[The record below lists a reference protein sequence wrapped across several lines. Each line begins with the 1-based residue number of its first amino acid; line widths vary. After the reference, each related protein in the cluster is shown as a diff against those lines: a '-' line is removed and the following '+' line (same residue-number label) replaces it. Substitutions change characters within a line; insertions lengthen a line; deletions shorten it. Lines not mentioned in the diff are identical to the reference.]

1 MASAMKKEKVAI
13 IGSGL
18 IGRSWAMLFAGVGY
32 QVTIYDIIPDIVE
45 KALKETKQ
53 ELDNLEKQGLLRGN
67 RTAAE
72 QFACI
77 SGTDK
82 LKDAIAGAIYVQ
94 ECVPERLD
102 IKKKLYTEVDTLVGP
117 NTILASST
125 STFMPSLFSEDL
137 KHRDQVLVAHPV
149 NPPYYVPLVEIVPAP
164 WTKPAYTA
172 KARELM
178 TEIGQKP
185 VTLSR
190 QIEGFALN
198 RIQYAILNETW
209 RLVADGI
216 LSVKDIDVVMSE
228 GLGMR
233 YAFLGP
239 LETAHLNA
247 EGMLNY
253 CDRYCNTIYAVSQTM
268 GPTPRMEG
276 KVAEQVAKELEEM
289 VPIDKLPERRAWPH
303 TMRLNEH
310 LQIKG
315 NHVILVPYE
324 KQHVEKYHQWM
335 QSEELQELTASEP
348 LSLEEEYRMQSSWR
362 EDNDKCTFLILD
374 ADRYAETNDEID
386 ALVGDTN
393 IFIKSTPDEEDR
405 TVVGEIEIMIA
416 EPSARQRRLGW
427 EATILMLLFGAEHL
441 HIARYVAITKDTN
454 EKAMRMFGRLQ
465 FHETN
470 RTAVFREVT
479 FERTVDEAWIA
490 WLKAATGTYDV
501 VPYGAVQ

>member
-1 MASAMKKEKVAI
+1 MASKMKKEKVAI

-32 QVTIYDIIPDIVE
+32 QVTIYDIIPEIVE
-45 KALKETKQ
+45 KALKETKL
-53 ELDNLEKQGLLRGN
+53 ELESVEKQGTIRG
-67 RTAAE
+67 TLSAAE

-77 SGTDK
+77 RGTDN
-82 LKDAIAGAIYVQ
+82 LKDAVTDAIYVQ

-102 IKKKLYTEVDTLVGP
+102 IKKKLYGELDGLVGP

-137 KHRDQVLVAHPV
+137 KHRAQVLVAHPV

-164 WTKPAYTA
+164 WTKPEHTT

-253 CDRYCNTIYAVSQTM
+253 CDRYCNTIYAVSETM

-276 KVAEQVAKELEEM
+276 KVAEQVAKEMEEM
-289 VPIDKLPERRAWPH
+289 VPIDKLPERRAW
-303 TMRLNEH
+303 RDAC
-310 LQIKG
+310 
-315 NHVILVPYE
+315 
-324 KQHVEKYHQWM
+324 
-335 QSEELQELTASEP
+335 LTKLAQ
-348 LSLEEEYRMQSSWR
+348 L
-362 EDNDKCTFLILD
+362 K
-374 ADRYAETNDEID
+374 
-386 ALVGDTN
+386 
-393 IFIKSTPDEEDR
+393 K
-405 TVVGEIEIMIA
+405 
-416 EPSARQRRLGW
+416 
-427 EATILMLLFGAEHL
+427 TI
-441 HIARYVAITKDTN
+441 
-454 EKAMRMFGRLQ
+454 
-465 FHETN
+465 
-470 RTAVFREVT
+470 
-479 FERTVDEAWIA
+479 
-490 WLKAATGTYDV
+490 
-501 VPYGAVQ
+501 